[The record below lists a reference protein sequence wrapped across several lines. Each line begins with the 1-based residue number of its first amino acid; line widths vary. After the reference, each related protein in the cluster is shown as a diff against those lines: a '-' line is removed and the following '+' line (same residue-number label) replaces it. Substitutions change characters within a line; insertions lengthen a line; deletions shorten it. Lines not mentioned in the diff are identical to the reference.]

1 MMRLHLFQLV
11 AYNILIL
18 NLGFSVKLIKK
29 VILWLGPMK
38 FQMFKLLNLLSANS
52 IPVLQGGAFS

>member
-1 MMRLHLFQLV
+1 MRLHLFQLV